1 MTSTSGTIGRPGVAP
16 GTAAGY
22 ADRLWEP
29 VISGDE
35 HAATGIVLDALDGGL
50 DDETVLLDVI
60 GAVQRRV
67 GQEWAANR
75 IGVAQEHTASAINE
89 RVIGALRH
97 HRRDGTG
104 RATRPTNRARIVVT
118 CVDGEW
124 HALPARLVAEVLT
137 LRGFRVDYLGAQ
149 VPVPYLIEHLHR
161 TGPDAVALSGSIATR
176 LPAAHATINACV
188 AAGIPVLA
196 GGAAFGTDG
205 RYARL
210 LGARAWAPDA
220 RGAADQL
227 VAGLGAP
234 PGPDPGDALP
244 HLDDQ
249 EYTMVSRSRAA
260 LTRLACAGL
269 EARIPDARGDG
280 GPRCEPATE
289 NLHDLVDFLATA
301 LYLDDDSLFTSFV
314 TWTADVL
321 AARGVPAEA
330 LLPALDRLGSQLREF
345 PRATRIVDAADER
358 LRAHLRTAAAGG
370 PA

>member
-1 MTSTSGTIGRPGVAP
+1 MTSSPGTIGRRSDAP
-16 GTAAGY
+16 DTAAAGY
-22 ADRLWEP
+22 ADRLWDP

-35 HAATGIVLDALDGGL
+35 HAATGIVLDAVDAGL

-97 HRRDGTG
+97 HRRDDRG
-104 RATRPTNRARIVVT
+104 ARPTNRARVVVT

-176 LPAAHATINACV
+176 LPAAHATITACV
-188 AAGIPVLA
+188 ATGIPVLA
-196 GGAAFGTDG
+196 GGAAFGVDG

-220 RGAADQL
+220 RTAADQL
-227 VAGLGAP
+227 AAGLGAP

-249 EYTMVSRSRAA
+249 EYTMVSRSRSA
-260 LTRLACAGL
+260 LTRIVCAEL
-269 EARIPDARGDG
+269 EQRVPGARGDG
-280 GPRCEPATE
+280 GPRSEPATE

-321 AARGVPAEA
+321 AARGVPART
-330 LLPALDRLGSQLREF
+330 LLPALDRLGAQLREF
-345 PRATRIVDAADER
+345 PRATRIVAAADDR
-358 LRAHLRTAAAGG
+358 LREHLRPSAAGG
-370 PA
+370 HA